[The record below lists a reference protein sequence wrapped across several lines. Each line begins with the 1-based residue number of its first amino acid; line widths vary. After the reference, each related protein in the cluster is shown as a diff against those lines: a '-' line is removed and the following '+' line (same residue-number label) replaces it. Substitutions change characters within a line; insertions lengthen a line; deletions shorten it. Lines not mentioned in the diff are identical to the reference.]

1 MYCPLCRAEYR
12 PGFTTCSDCQV
23 ALVPDPPPE
32 SFDHPSKDGPSFAP
46 LWSGDDPGKHAEIR
60 DALDR
65 QEIPTRTLRREDH
78 LFNPTAHAAYELYVP
93 VDLITAAREAI
104 HGAVPEEEDSE
115 ELSDSDILE
124 IPAEDG
130 PAYEDDHTYRGDDG
144 RDRVDRS
151 TIFYP
156 EDATAEVWAGDDPDL
171 AAMIGSSLRE
181 NDIPYRSDEAD
192 IPNPEDPSEE
202 ISATR
207 IFVLPQDHDR
217 AHAIVQQ
224 ILNAIPPE

>member
-32 SFDHPSKDGPSFAP
+32 SFDRPSKDGPSFAP
-46 LWSGDDPGKHAEIR
+46 VWAGEDPGKHAEICE
-60 DALDR
+60 ALDL

-78 LFNPTAHAAYELYVP
+78 LFNPTAHSAYEVYVP
-93 VDLITAAREAI
+93 VNLMTAAREAI
-104 HGAVPEEEDSE
+104 HQAVPEEDDAE
-115 ELSDSDILE
+115 EPSDSDILE

-130 PAYEDDHTYRGDDG
+130 PANDDNDDHEDDDSEGG
-144 RDRVDRS
+144 RAELS
-151 TIFYP
+151 TFYP
-156 EDATAEVWAGDDPDL
+156 EDATAEIWSGDDTDF

-207 IFVLPQDHDR
+207 LFVLPQDRDR

>member
-32 SFDHPSKDGPSFAP
+32 SFDRPSKNGPSFAP
-46 LWSGDDPGKHAEIR
+46 VWAGEDPGKHAEICE
-60 DALDR
+60 ALDL

-78 LFNPTAHAAYELYVP
+78 LFNPTAHAAYEVYVP
-93 VDLITAAREAI
+93 IDLMADAREAI
-104 HGAVPEEEDSE
+104 HQAVPEEEDPE
-115 ELSDSDILE
+115 QPSDTDILE
-124 IPAEDG
+124 IPTGGG
-130 PAYEDDHTYRGDDG
+130 PEYADHDDYGDDHRGERGDQSD
-144 RDRVDRS
+144 
-151 TIFYP
+151 FYP
-156 EDATAEVWAGDDPDL
+156 EDATAEVWSGEDTDL
-171 AAMIGSSLRE
+171 ATMIASSLRE
-181 NDIPYRSDEAD
+181 NEIPYRTDEAD

-207 IFVLPQDHDR
+207 LFVLPQDRDR
-217 AHAIVQQ
+217 ARAIVQQ